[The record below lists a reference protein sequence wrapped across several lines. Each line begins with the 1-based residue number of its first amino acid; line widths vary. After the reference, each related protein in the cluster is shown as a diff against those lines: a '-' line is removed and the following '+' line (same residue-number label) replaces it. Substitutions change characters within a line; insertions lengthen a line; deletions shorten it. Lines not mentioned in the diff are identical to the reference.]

1 MNFRVLFT
9 IAYIIWVIA
18 VLIQQIC
25 WIYSEG
31 YNSLSLIWGIMAIC
45 MPYLI
50 FKISDYES

>member
-18 VLIQQIC
+18 VFIQQIC

-31 YNSLSLIWGIMAIC
+31 YNFLSLIWGIMAIYL
-45 MPYLI
+45 PYLI

>member
-25 WIYSEG
+25 WIYSES
-31 YNSLSLIWGIMAIC
+31 YNSLSLIWGIMAIF

>member
-9 IAYIIWVIA
+9 IAYSIWVIA